1 MLTLAQFDLPAL
13 AVALL
18 IGIATGGWIFRGVP
32 RRHESEDEVP
42 S

>member
-1 MLTLAQFDLPAL
+1 MLTLTGFNLPVL

-32 RRHESEDEVP
+32 RRHESEDEV
-42 S
+42 SS